1 MLNEIVINDGL
12 FGGAALAGVNRRQA
26 GGAFQ
31 MGTGA
36 LSFADILLMLFAKGP
51 MNPGQDGQE
60 TLLPS
65 KEDEPSSEESV
76 LKTYAP
82 AVLGYLG
89 LINNP
94 VIINNESLARETAPE
109 IATLVKSGMDIELF
123 LSSVADTGLLDR
135 IKSEALPILRQ
146 VQIVDQAFEA
156 VTAVREP
163 AEPKPA
169 LFVQAPETQV
179 ESPVPRAAREI
190 AAKPAAA
197 PLITE
202 PQENYEAETPERPE
216 APGRDEILSVSF
228 RRTGT
233 ASEARP
239 WEELQRSVGEVKFRL
254 SRGREEKSLP
264 DEAVQGIK
272 AAEVLSLKQ
281 TERTAPAV
289 EEPEAPQRNYGIP
302 EQIGTGILR
311 RLREGKSEFTM
322 RLRPERLGVIT
333 VKLIEESGKMTLR
346 IEAARMETARLINR
360 DLPALREA
368 VGPMQVEVQEAVT
381 AMPEPS
387 QPGFYQLGT
396 GGQQQFAN
404 NQPFNKG
411 RSEPPAYE
419 LEPDPEEMPARPILA
434 SLGFDRYV

>member
-190 AAKPAAA
+190 AADGTRRRSAHNRPQGNLGRLNNFRAACMPQGGTRFF
-197 PLITE
+197 PLAFGR
-202 PQENYEAETPERPE
+202 NRHRRP
-216 APGRDEILSVSF
+216 RK
-228 RRTGT
+228 T
-233 ASEARP
+233 
-239 WEELQRSVGEVKFRL
+239 WEELQRSVA
-254 SRGREEKSLP
+254 KSSS
-264 DEAVQGIK
+264 A
-272 AAEVLSLKQ
+272 
-281 TERTAPAV
+281 
-289 EEPEAPQRNYGIP
+289 
-302 EQIGTGILR
+302 
-311 RLREGKSEFTM
+311 
-322 RLRPERLGVIT
+322 
-333 VKLIEESGKMTLR
+333 
-346 IEAARMETARLINR
+346 
-360 DLPALREA
+360 
-368 VGPMQVEVQEAVT
+368 
-381 AMPEPS
+381 
-387 QPGFYQLGT
+387 
-396 GGQQQFAN
+396 
-404 NQPFNKG
+404 
-411 RSEPPAYE
+411 
-419 LEPDPEEMPARPILA
+419 
-434 SLGFDRYV
+434 